1 MLQTSEP
8 GSRGPDLRARVEVSH
23 AAISE
28 GEGVVVSL
36 ASQLDGPGGPMAWA
50 HRSEDPPGSVTLHIG
65 TDFPEGGVIRLRG
78 QGGCRDGDSAPG
90 DLHIEVCFRAPQG
103 PGERWLAMPVA
114 VRVLVVLAGASV
126 VAAGLLA
133 LTS

>member
-8 GSRGPDLRARVEVSH
+8 GSRGPDLCARVEVSR
-23 AAISE
+23 AAITG

-36 ASQLDGPGGPMAWA
+36 ASQLDGPGGPMEWT

-78 QGGCRDGDSAPG
+78 QGGCREGDSAPG
-90 DLHIEVCFRAPQG
+90 DLHIEVCFRPPQG
-103 PGERWLAMPVA
+103 PGERWLALPVA
-114 VRVLVVLAGASV
+114 ARVLVVLAGASA
-126 VAAGLLA
+126 VATGVLA
-133 LTS
+133 LLP